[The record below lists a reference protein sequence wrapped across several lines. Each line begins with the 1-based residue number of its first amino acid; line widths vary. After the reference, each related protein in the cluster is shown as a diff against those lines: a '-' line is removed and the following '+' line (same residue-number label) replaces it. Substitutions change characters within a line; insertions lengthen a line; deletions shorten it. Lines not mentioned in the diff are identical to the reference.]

1 MTDPRFTGALV
12 TTDGLRTSW
21 SDVPAAD
28 AQETLLL
35 ALIVQRSDGSE
46 VQFGG
51 RWTRDAVEAPE
62 VFAWD
67 SRTVQ
72 QRDHEA
78 ADTAITRDGG
88 DVEIL
93 FPRVWVDALIDG
105 GDTNAAAIVTVDG
118 VDLEA
123 KPLELDLGDAA

>member
-1 MTDPRFTGALV
+1 MTDPRFTGAFI
-12 TTDGLRTSW
+12 TTEGLRTSW
-21 SDVPAAD
+21 ADVPAAD
-28 AQETLLL
+28 AHETLLL

-46 VQFGG
+46 EQFGA
-51 RWTRDAVEAPE
+51 RWTRDAVDSPE

-67 SRTVQ
+67 TRTVQ

-88 DVEIL
+88 DVEVR
-93 FPRVWVDALIDG
+93 FPRVWVDALIDA
-105 GDTNAAAIVTVDG
+105 GDVHAAAVVTVDG

-123 KPLELDLGDAA
+123 TPLDLDLGDAA